1 MSARFE
7 LAPDG
12 GVRFFSPFSRP
23 LVDELKRRVPPEAR
37 RWDGRARAWVLDP
50 AYVVPVADLCQHI
63 LGLRPGVLPSV
74 VAATPPPA
82 ETRLLCVEY
91 VGAGRERPD
100 GVVTCSAWADLS
112 GATGGRGDGEWSVV
126 LPVETLRAWFE
137 PGYRPPAAEAPR
149 AGPPTYYALL
159 GIAPEADPAAVKAGY
174 RRAARSVHPDVNRE
188 PDAAERFI
196 AVQRAYEVLAD
207 AGQRRRYDAALRF
220 EAQAGA
226 PTAARERDAN
236 VGYRAPLPCGWVLA
250 EGRMR
255 LGRFVVDRVLAW
267 DDIVEG
273 GRIMV
278 SSWPPGADAFE
289 RVWVTP

>member
-1 MSARFE
+1 MIARFE

-12 GVRFFSPFSRP
+12 GVRFYSPFSRP
-23 LVDELKRRVPPEAR
+23 LVDELKRRVPPDAR
-37 RWDGRARAWVLDP
+37 RWDGKARAWVLDP

-74 VAATPPPA
+74 VAATPPPV

-100 GVVTCSAWADLS
+100 GGVTCSAWADLAG
-112 GATGGRGDGEWSVV
+112 GAAGDWSVV
-126 LPVETLRAWFE
+126 LPVATLRAWFE
-137 PGYRPPAAEAPR
+137 PGYRPPAAQAPR

-159 GIAPEADPAAVKAGY
+159 GIAPDADAAAVKAGY
-174 RRAARSVHPDVNRE
+174 RRMARSVHPDVNRE
-188 PDAAERFI
+188 PDAGERFI

-207 AGQRRRYDAALRF
+207 AGQRRRYDVALRL

-226 PTAARERDAN
+226 PPPSRERDAD

-255 LGRFVVDRVLAW
+255 LGRFVVARIVSW
-267 DDIVEG
+267 EDIVENG
-273 GRIMV
+273 KVLV
-278 SSWPPGADAFE
+278 STWPPGADAFE